1 MPHQEDIEQFL
12 FLDHTQPPRQLNAE
26 EVVRFLDLCKRLNY
40 QSVAGVI
47 PGTPPKNS
55 VAGLIR
61 LIEMGEI
68 HMGAGGVAGP
78 HVLGQDGSSAY
89 STGGIMIYQRPQR

>member
-1 MPHQEDIEQFL
+1 M
-12 FLDHTQPPRQLNAE
+12 
-26 EVVRFLDLCKRLNY
+26 
-40 QSVAGVI
+40 I

-89 STGGIMIYQRPQR
+89 SPGGIMIYQRPQR